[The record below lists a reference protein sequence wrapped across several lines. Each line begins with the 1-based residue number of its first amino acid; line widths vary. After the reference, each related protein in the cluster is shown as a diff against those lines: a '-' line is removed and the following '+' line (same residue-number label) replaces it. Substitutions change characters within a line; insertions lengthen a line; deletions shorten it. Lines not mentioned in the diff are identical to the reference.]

1 MSNLREHYLNRKA
14 ESSAARYLAQ
24 KQYDKSKVSKADW
37 LCIAIVAWVGFTVLY
52 MINENLGGLL

>member
-14 ESSAARYLAQ
+14 ESKAARYLAQ

-37 LCIAIVAWVGFTVLY
+37 LCIAVTFWVFMTTTYLL
-52 MINENLGGLL
+52 IENLGVI

>member
-14 ESSAARYLAQ
+14 EASAARYLAQ

-37 LCIAIVAWVGFTVLY
+37 LCIAIIAWVGFTILY
-52 MINENLGGLL
+52 MINENLGGL

>member
-24 KQYDKSKVSKADW
+24 QKHNSKVSKADW
-37 LCIAIVAWVGFTVLY
+37 VCIAVTFWVFMTTTYLL
-52 MINENLGGLL
+52 IENLGVI

>member
-24 KQYDKSKVSKADW
+24 KQYDSKVSKAD
-37 LCIAIVAWVGFTVLY
+37 LVCIAVTFWVFMTTTYLL
-52 MINENLGGLL
+52 IENLGVI

>member
-14 ESSAARYLAQ
+14 EASAARYLAQ

-37 LCIAIVAWVGFTVLY
+37 LCIAIIAWVGFTVLY
-52 MINENLGGLL
+52 MINENLGGL

>member
-24 KQYDKSKVSKADW
+24 KQYDNSKVSKADW
-37 LCIAIVAWVGFTVLY
+37 LCIAILAWFSITTIYLL
-52 MINENLGGLL
+52 ITNLGV

>member
-14 ESSAARYLAQ
+14 EASAARYLAQ
-24 KQYDKSKVSKADW
+24 KQYDSKVSKADW

>member
-14 ESSAARYLAQ
+14 EASAAKYLAK
-24 KQYDKSKVSKADW
+24 KQFDKSKVSKADW
-37 LCIAIVAWVGFTVLY
+37 LCIAIIAWVGFTVLY

>member
-14 ESSAARYLAQ
+14 EASAARYLAQ
-24 KQYDKSKVSKADW
+24 KQYDKSKVSKVDW

>member
-1 MSNLREHYLNRKA
+1 MTNLREHYLNRKA
-14 ESSAARYLAQ
+14 EASAAKYLAQ
-24 KQYDKSKVSKADW
+24 QKHNSKVSKADW

>member
-14 ESSAARYLAQ
+14 EASAARYLAQ